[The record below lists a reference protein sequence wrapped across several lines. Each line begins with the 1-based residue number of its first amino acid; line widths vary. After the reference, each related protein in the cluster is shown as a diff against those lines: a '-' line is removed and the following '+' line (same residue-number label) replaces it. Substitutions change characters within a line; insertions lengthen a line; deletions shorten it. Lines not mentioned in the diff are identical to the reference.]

1 MYLNNILKNCGA
13 GIRLIQVYL
22 CADPTFHYT
31 IKQNLNVFVVRDQL
45 FCSNDHSG
53 KLVRVHYQNFCGG
66 GRKRKER
73 KRERSNMNL

>member
-1 MYLNNILKNCGA
+1 MYLNNILKKCGA

-66 GRKRKER
+66 GGERGKKER
-73 KRERSNMNL
+73 KKGQI